1 MKLKIPYFIFC
12 ICLYKL
18 CTAQNIIEISIDSI
32 PSHIKQNINRKHS
45 NYQIRYCSK
54 LIGSNNKVS
63 YNIILQKGNKEINIL
78 YNESGK
84 IISSKKTKYYTD
96 DETIKE
102 KNYKT
107 PFPNL

>member
-18 CTAQNIIEISIDSI
+18 CTAQNITEISIDSI
-32 PSHIKQNINRKHS
+32 PTHIKQNINRKHS
-45 NYQIRYCSK
+45 NYQVRYCSK
-54 LIGSNNKVS
+54 LIDSNNNVS
-63 YNIILQKGNKEINIL
+63 YNIILQKDNKELDII

-84 IISSKKTKYYTD
+84 IISSKKAKYYTD
-96 DETIKE
+96 EETIKE

>member
-12 ICLYKL
+12 ICFCKL
-18 CTAQNIIEISIDSI
+18 CTAQNTTEISIDSI
-32 PSHIKQNINRKHS
+32 PTHIKQNINRKHS

-54 LIGSNNKVS
+54 LTDIYNKVS
-63 YNIILQKGNKEINIL
+63 YNIILQKGNKEMDIL

-96 DETIKE
+96 DEPIKE